1 MGKRG
6 RACRGD
12 RRGVVHRGRGLANG
26 LARRSEA
33 GARPRAVSTR
43 IPPSGKRHRRFVA
56 NVSPRDRRRP
66 RVALGERRASIA
78 KRASVDASEVCLAN
92 IHPNRPVLGRVV
104 KVSPSRRTSD
114 ASNAIFPNAPDTLA
128 RRGTFLSRRVP
139 GVTDGARAG
148 TGARGPARPRS
159 PPSLIED
166 RLRASP
172 LPAARSVARVPP
184 RVPRVPRPRIFA
196 DRARPP
202 LDRPDRR
209 DRPPINPPR
218 PDRLAGEISRRPLS
232 ETLLSC
238 HARQFS

>member
-26 LARRSEA
+26 LAA
-33 GARPRAVSTR
+33 GV
-43 IPPSGKRHRRFVA
+43 
-56 NVSPRDRRRP
+56 RRRG
-66 RVALGERRASIA
+66 LSDRA
-78 KRASVDASEVCLAN
+78 
-92 IHPNRPVLGRVV
+92 
-104 KVSPSRRTSD
+104 PSRRG
-114 ASNAIFPNAPDTLA
+114 FRREKAPQIRRERFTAGSTETA
-128 RRGTFLSRRVP
+128 RRARRTARVDRETRVRGRVRGVSREHPPEPNRARSRREGLPWVP
-139 GVTDGARAG
+139 SDVGRFERHFSERARHVGTERYFFEQAGGVTDGARAG

>member
-26 LARRSEA
+26 LAPGVRRR
-33 GARPRAVSTR
+33 G
-43 IPPSGKRHRRFVA
+43 
-56 NVSPRDRRRP
+56 RDR
-66 RVALGERRASIA
+66 A
-78 KRASVDASEVCLAN
+78 
-92 IHPNRPVLGRVV
+92 
-104 KVSPSRRTSD
+104 PSRRGFRREKAPQIRRERFTAGSTETARRARRTARVDRETRVRGRVRGVSREHPPEPARARSRREGLPVPSD

-148 TGARGPARPRS
+148 TGGRGPARPRS

-218 PDRLAGEISRRPLS
+218 PDRLAGEISRRPLFPAAKR
-232 ETLLSC
+232 C
-238 HARQFS
+238 